1 MARVGPEL
9 AGRHIDNQRHAPPG
23 AAAGLPL
30 GASLRGR
37 RAPQRARPYRGSLAE
52 GPPPGGRGHR
62 HFQNLKN
69 QRMASQHRCRW
80 YVSTEDLLAL
90 ASVSLPDSLCVHVA
104 ALSYR
109 GFIELCGSQS
119 PWGRENAIS
128 THTKFPHWQWDGIR
142 QSAHMLRWVPT
153 TVWEE
158 DDSDTALFSSQEDTK
173 GEDKLKN

>member
-1 MARVGPEL
+1 MLPQGRPQGFLWGPL
-9 AGRHIDNQRHAPPG
+9 CG
-23 AAAGLPL
+23 AAGLRKGHVHTGGLWPKGL
-30 GASLRGR
+30 
-37 RAPQRARPYRGSLAE
+37 
-52 GPPPGGRGHR
+52 PPGDGGTVT
-62 HFQNLKN
+62 FQNLKN
-69 QRMASQHRCRW
+69 QRMASQRRCRW
-80 YVSTEDLLAL
+80 YVSSEELLAL
-90 ASVSLPDSLCVHVA
+90 ASFSLPDSLCVHVA

-158 DDSDTALFSSQEDTK
+158 DDSDTVFFIPGRHERRRQ
-173 GEDKLKN
+173 N